1 MSVSWLLKDKVSYT
15 IHTGIHSLKYLF
27 GYVVYGL
34 MFYIY
39 FVLMSTFKTNRNE
52 LCVRCKQHNYT
63 LCSYMT
69 FQYKQKVNKKG
80 HNIHL
85 QLQTKRNKYC
95 GLSLALRKEIVILAI
110 SSKRIYMLILLSMVG
125 SSLIDPRNSVDNCFS
140 DWLHTLQL
148 TNEIC

>member
-34 MFYIY
+34 MFYFY

-52 LCVRCKQHNYT
+52 LCERCKQHNYT

-69 FQYKQKVNKKG
+69 FQYKQKVNKKVTTFIF
-80 HNIHL
+80 NY
-85 QLQTKRNKYC
+85 R
-95 GLSLALRKEIVILAI
+95 
-110 SSKRIYMLILLSMVG
+110 
-125 SSLIDPRNSVDNCFS
+125 P
-140 DWLHTLQL
+140 
-148 TNEIC
+148 NEINNAGFHWHWGKK